1 MGENSFT
8 AMDFGQGFSE
18 VLAAAKLS
26 KEWAW
31 ASIYQTIAGPVTGYL
46 RSQGAPEPI
55 DLAGDV
61 FFELA
66 RSIDR
71 FEGDAS
77 AFKTYVFVIAH
88 QKLHQGR
95 QRDQQNRSVLSG
107 EVLAALRSDDAT
119 MATGHDDPRF
129 QEVIAA
135 FEILDADQRDVL
147 SLRIIA
153 GLTAQET
160 ADVINRGVRKVKS
173 IQRQALARIRN
184 RLPAWGG
191 TP

>member
-1 MGENSFT
+1 M
-8 AMDFGQGFSE
+8 
-18 VLAAAKLS
+18 S

-31 ASIYQTIAGPVTGYL
+31 ASIYRAIAQPVTGYL
-46 RSQGAPEPI
+46 RSQGANEPI
-55 DLAGDV
+55 ELAGDV

-71 FEGDAS
+71 FDGDAS

-88 QKLHQGR
+88 QKLHQSQPADEHSR
-95 QRDQQNRSVLSG
+95 TMLSSDVLVALG
-107 EVLAALRSDDAT
+107 AADAT
-119 MATGHDDPRF
+119 TTAERAASEIR
-129 QEVIAA
+129 EVISA

-160 ADVINRGVRKVKS
+160 AHVIDRGVRKVKS
-173 IQRQALARIRN
+173 IQRRALARIRN
-184 RLPAWGG
+184 RLPITVASS
-191 TP
+191 